1 MIAYLHLQRNRD
13 MSLILSAQI
22 QSSSYAQCRKL
33 SFPLVRLFSLSQVCC
48 KKPKKKTLREELK
61 SKYRN
66 LVVPEEDLNKKP
78 SDLEI
83 KQKEL
88 PENTPTLGERL
99 NRDVYRL
106 FHQADEKH
114 GYHNLRKFPDSL
126 KTEVMEDVKE
136 KLNRNIHTF
145 HKHP

>member
-1 MIAYLHLQRNRD
+1 

-22 QSSSYAQCRKL
+22 QSSSSFVLSRTL

-48 KKPKKKTLREELK
+48 KKPKKKTIKEELK

-66 LVVPEEDLNKKP
+66 LVVPEEDLNKRP

-114 GYHNLRKFPDSL
+114 GYHNLRKYPDSL
-126 KTEVMEDVKE
+126 KDVRTV
-136 KLNRNIHTF
+136 LT
-145 HKHP
+145 